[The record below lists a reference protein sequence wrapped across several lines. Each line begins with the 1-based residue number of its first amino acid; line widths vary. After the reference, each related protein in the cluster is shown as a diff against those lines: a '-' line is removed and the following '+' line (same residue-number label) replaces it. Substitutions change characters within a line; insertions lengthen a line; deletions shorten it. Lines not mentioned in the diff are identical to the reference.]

1 MTTRFFLVLT
11 LCVILRGIIGAA
23 PGDGDRPN
31 ILFVFADDYA
41 FDCVHAHGNDEIET
55 PNIDRLVNGG
65 TTFTH
70 AYNMG
75 AWAGAVCVASRT
87 MLITGR
93 FLWNAHK
100 VHPDLDNLYRE
111 TGKLW
116 PQLMAKEG
124 YDTYFSGKWHTRAD
138 ATKAFKVARNVRPGM
153 PNQTDAGYNRPIDGQ
168 PDPWSPFDRKFE
180 GFWKG
185 GVHWSEVLR
194 DDAVDYLGQAGK
206 SDKPFFM
213 YIAFNAPHDPRQSPK
228 EYVDKYPP
236 SKVSMPRNFVPE
248 YPYDIGSNKGRD
260 ETLAPFPRTENA
272 VKVNRGE
279 YYAIIT
285 HLDTQVGAILEALE
299 KSGKADNTYIFF
311 TADHGL
317 AVGHHGLMGKQNMF
331 DHSVRVP
338 FVVTGPGIAKDAT
351 NSVPIYLQD
360 VMATS
365 LELAGAKKPDH
376 VQFNSLLGLL
386 QGKKK
391 QHAYDAIYG
400 GYMETQRMITR
411 QGHKLILYPK
421 IKKALLYNLDRD
433 PDEMHNLAVDP
444 KNQPLMKSLFARLLE
459 LQKENGDA
467 LDLNAAFPV
476 LAPTA
481 H

>member
-1 MTTRFFLVLT
+1 MLA
-11 LCVILRGIIGAA
+11 AA
-23 PGDGDRPN
+23 PGDVGDGGKPN
-31 ILFVFADDYA
+31 ILFIFADDYA
-41 FDCVHAHGNDEIET
+41 FDCVHAHGNGEIET
-55 PNIDRLVNGG
+55 PNIDRLVNRG

-75 AWAGAVCVASRT
+75 AWEGAVCLASRT
-87 MLITGR
+87 MLVSGR

-100 VHPDLDNLYRE
+100 DHPVLDTDYRE
-111 TGKLW
+111 AGKLW

-124 YDTYFSGKWHTRAD
+124 YDPYFSGKWHTRAD
-138 ATKAFKVARNVRPGM
+138 ATKAFKVIRNLRPGM

-168 PDPWSPFDRKFE
+168 PDPWSPVDPKFE

-194 DDAVDYLGQAGK
+194 DDAIDFLGQAGK
-206 SDKPFFM
+206 SDNPFFM
-213 YIAFNAPHDPRQSPK
+213 YLAFNAAHDPRQSPK
-228 EYVDKYPP
+228 EYVDKYPQ

-285 HLDTQVGAILEALE
+285 HLDTQVGAILEAIE
-299 KSGKADNTYIFF
+299 TSGMADNTYIFF
-311 TADHGL
+311 TVDHGL

-338 FVVTGPGIAKDAT
+338 FVVTGPGIAKGAKT
-351 NSVPIYLQD
+351 SVPIYLQD

-376 VQFNSLLGLL
+376 VQFNSLLGMLH
-386 QGKKK
+386 GKEKE
-391 QHAYDAIYG
+391 HAYDAIYG

-411 QGHKLILYPK
+411 QGDKLILYPK
-421 IKKALLYNLDRD
+421 LKKALLYNLGRD
-433 PDEMHNLAVDP
+433 PDEMLDLAGDP

-467 LDLNAAFPV
+467 LNLHAAFPE
-476 LAPTA
+476 LATA
-481 H
+481 ER